1 MPIAL
6 KKITIT
12 SRFLWMLWFGGA
24 LFLLPFCLDRQLV
37 PRFTWIAAVLLWGG
51 WALRA
56 QIRRGSWHLGV
67 LDVLL
72 LGWYIV
78 NVASIGWAFS
88 WSEAVFYT
96 QKVWLFLCAYAAFRW
111 CLYWEEAETL
121 STLHR
126 ATLALS
132 AVSIIVVGVEVATTI
147 AKHGLDNQYLYEGVG
162 LLFGNKSLSTVF
174 LFFLLIL
181 NTFFY
186 KHNKN
191 KNIFWGLAALLAILL
206 LLLQTRTVYLAA
218 AVALFVGIA
227 AFWIGGRTAMGE
239 HRLPRYWWAYT
250 LGIFLVASFGI
261 WKAGGTLGERLNPSA
276 WLDSGTAAERRF
288 VWYKTDLLNQEYPL
302 LGVGNGSW
310 KLKFPAHNLRGGYR
324 LEELQVSFTRAHNDY
339 LEIRSELGWIGIL
352 LFCALFVWA
361 AWLGIRALR
370 FNPHQAATLLA
381 ALAGYGVVQYFDFPR
396 ERLEMQLWLALVFAL
411 LAHYGTPL
419 GKQIAFKKPFLAFA
433 ALGLCFTGWIGIQ
446 RTHGEWY
453 NVQLLEAASKGDNR
467 TVIRTAQAARN
478 LFYEYDDV
486 VLPLPWYEGSAWFAL
501 QDYPKAVSGFA
512 EAYRLNPWSYQVVN
526 NYATALVQAAAKRD
540 TNALRQA
547 AQLYEAAIE
556 LNPRHRDSQF
566 NLSYTLFLL
575 GDRAAAL
582 DQLSKID
589 TIAAPK
595 TPEQVGQNQA
605 IKARLLEFRA
615 FMEKNK

>member
-6 KKITIT
+6 KKITTT
-12 SRFLWMLWFGGA
+12 SLFLWMLWFGGA

-37 PRFTWIAAVLLWGG
+37 PRFAWVAAALLWGL
-51 WALRA
+51 WAFRH
-56 QIRRGSWHLGV
+56 QIGRGSWPLGI
-67 LDVLL
+67 LDALL
-72 LGWYIV
+72 LAWYLLNLV
-78 NVASIGWAFS
+78 SLTWAFS
-88 WSEAVFYT
+88 WSEAIFYT
-96 QKVWLFLCAYAAFRW
+96 QKVWLFLGAYAAFRW
-111 CLYWEEAETL
+111 CLHWGETETL
-121 STLHR
+121 HTLYR

-132 AVSIIVVGVEVATTI
+132 VVSAAVVGMEVATTI
-147 AKHGLDNQYLYEGVG
+147 AKHGLDNQHLYDGVG

-181 NTFFY
+181 HAFFY
-186 KHNKN
+186 KFSKN
-191 KNIFWGLAALLAILL
+191 KNIFWGLATLLAVLL

-227 AFWIGGRTAMGE
+227 AFWIGGRTAIGE

-310 KLKFPAHNLRGGYR
+310 KLKFPSHNLRGGYR
-324 LEELQVSFTRAHNDY
+324 LEELQVAFTRAHNDY
-339 LEIRSELGWIGIL
+339 LEIRSELGWVGIL
-352 LFCALFVWA
+352 LFCALFLWA
-361 AWLGIRALR
+361 AWLGVRALR
-370 FNPHQAATLLA
+370 FNHTHVAVLLA
-381 ALAGYGVVQYFDFPR
+381 GLAGYGVVQYFDFPR

-411 LAHYGTPL
+411 LAHYGAPL
-419 GKQIAFKKPFLAFA
+419 GKQTAFKKPFIVFTAI
-433 ALGLCFTGWIGIQ
+433 GLCFTGWIAIQ
-446 RTHGEWY
+446 RIRGEWY

-467 TVIRTAQAARN
+467 KVIRTAQAARN
-478 LFYEYDDV
+478 PFYEYDDV

-526 NYATALVQAAAKRD
+526 NYATALVQAATKQD
-540 TNALRQA
+540 INALREA
-547 AQLYEAAIE
+547 AQLYESAIE
-556 LNPRHRDSQF
+556 LNPRHQDSKF

-589 TIAAPK
+589 TISSPK
-595 TPEQVGQNQA
+595 TPEQVSQNRA
-605 IKARLLEFRA
+605 IKDRLREFRV
-615 FMEKNK
+615 FMEEK

>member
-1 MPIAL
+1 MPIAF
-6 KKITIT
+6 KKITTT
-12 SRFLWMLWFGGA
+12 SLFLWMLWFGGA

-37 PRFTWIAAVLLWGG
+37 PRFAWIAAVLLWGL
-51 WALRA
+51 WAFRC
-56 QIRRGSWHLGV
+56 QIGRGSWPLGV
-67 LDVLL
+67 LDALL
-72 LGWYIV
+72 LAWYLL

-96 QKVWLFLCAYAAFRW
+96 QKVWLFLGAYAAFRC
-111 CLYWEEAETL
+111 CLHRDESETL
-121 STLHR
+121 QRLYH
-126 ATLALS
+126 ATLSLS
-132 AVSIIVVGVEVATTI
+132 VVSAAVVAMEVATTV
-147 AKHGLDNQYLYEGVG
+147 AKHGLDNQHLYDGVG

-186 KHNKN
+186 KFYKN
-191 KNIFWGLAALLAILL
+191 KNIFWGLVVLITVLL

-218 AVALFVGIA
+218 AVALMVGIA
-227 AFWIGGRTAMGE
+227 GFWMGRRPR
-239 HRLPRYWWAYT
+239 RLPRHWWAYAI
-250 LGIFLVASFGI
+250 GIVLVASVGV
-261 WKAGGTLGERLNPSA
+261 WKIGGTLVERLNPSA

-339 LEIRSELGWIGIL
+339 LEIRSELGWAGIL
-352 LFCALFVWA
+352 LFCALFLWV

-370 FNPHQAATLLA
+370 FNHAHVAALLA
-381 ALAGYGVVQYFDFPR
+381 GLAGYGVVQYFDFPR

-411 LAHYGTPL
+411 LAHYGAPL
-419 GKQIAFKKPFLAFA
+419 GKQIPFKKPFIVIASI
-433 ALGLCFTGWIGIQ
+433 GLCFTGWIGIQ
-446 RTHGEWY
+446 RIRGEWH

-467 TVIRTAQAARN
+467 EVIRAAKAARN
-478 LFYEYDDV
+478 PFYEYDDV

-501 QDYPKAVSGFA
+501 QNYPKAVSGFA
-512 EAYRLNPWSYQVVN
+512 EAYRLNPWSYQVIN

-540 TNALRQA
+540 TNMLHQA
-547 AQLYEAAIE
+547 AQLYKTAIE
-556 LNPRHRDSQF
+556 LNPRHNDSKF

-582 DQLSKID
+582 DRLRQID
-589 TIAAPK
+589 TIATPK
-595 TPEQVGQNQA
+595 TPEQVGQNQT
-605 IKARLLEFRA
+605 IKARLNEFRA
-615 FMEKNK
+615 FMGTEN